1 MKTLKILVLGA
12 LVSIT
17 SVSFAQD
24 QQAKSELTPEM
35 KAEKMTK
42 RMTVDLSL
50 TKDQIQKVEA
60 INLEFAKRHESMKVE
75 NEQDKEAN
83 KAFRAEMDAKYQT
96 VLTPD
101 QMTKMKELE
110 KEKMEAKK
118 AKQTETAPSSTQQ
131 TAQPAT
137 QQTAQP
143 VMKAQKTEIKEMKPQ
158 TIQTEKSAE

>member
-1 MKTLKILVLGA
+1 MKTLRILILGA

-35 KAEKMTK
+35 KAERMTK
-42 RMTVDLSL
+42 KMTVDLSL

-60 INLEFAKRHESMKVE
+60 INLEFAKKHESMKAE
-75 NEQDKEAN
+75 NEQDKDAN
-83 KAFRAEMDAKYQT
+83 KAFRTEMDAKYQT
-96 VLTPD
+96 VLTPE

-110 KEKMEAKK
+110 KQRMEAKK
-118 AKQTETAPSSTQQ
+118 AKQAESATPATQQ

-137 QQTAQP
+137 KSQR
-143 VMKAQKTEIKEMKPQ
+143 VEKTEMKPQ
-158 TIQTEKSAE
+158 TIQTEKTAE